1 MNKEL
6 WVKSAKQVF
15 LGQLIMLLQGVLAL
29 ISGIIALAS
38 AGASL
43 LSGDATGLGFAFV
56 FAFIVGL
63 VAIAGYVFVFLG
75 IMGLKKATEDPA
87 IAKGVGLL
95 WIAAILALCGAV
107 IALIP
112 VIGSILGGL
121 LGFAAFILNIVAYN
135 NLKNCAQL
143 AAISPEAAKG
153 FGGLF
158 IAAIVALVGGILA
171 WVPVLGSI
179 VSLVAAILVV
189 LNWKKIATPIA

>member
-15 LGQLIMLLQGVLAL
+15 LGQLIMLCEGVLGL
-29 ISGIIALAS
+29 ISGIITLVSGA
-38 AGASL
+38 ASL
-43 LSGDATGLGFAFV
+43 LSGDATGLGFAVV
-56 FAFIVGL
+56 FAFIVSL
-63 VAIAGYVFVFLG
+63 VAVAGYVFVFLG

-121 LGFAAFILNIVAYN
+121 LAFAAFILNIVAYN
-135 NLKNCAQL
+135 NLKNCAPL
-143 AAISPEAAKG
+143 EAISPAAAKG

-158 IAAIVALVGGILA
+158 VASIIALVGGILA
-171 WVPVLGSI
+171 WVPILGAI
-179 VSLVAAILVV
+179 ISLVAAILVV
-189 LNWKKIATPIA
+189 INWKKIATPIA